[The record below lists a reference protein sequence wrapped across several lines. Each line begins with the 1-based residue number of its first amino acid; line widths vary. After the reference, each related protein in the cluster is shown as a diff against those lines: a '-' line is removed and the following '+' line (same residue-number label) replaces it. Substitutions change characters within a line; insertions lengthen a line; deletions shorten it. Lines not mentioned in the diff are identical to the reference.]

1 MIWKTF
7 LSAAWLLVVLSVL
20 SSGLFSVSSGRKLPI
35 NPLLT
40 EICRYETR
48 GTDGWGRAI
57 VDRNLAQGLIEK
69 VGRLR
74 QRPVGRCQIQLA
86 TARYLG
92 YQGTLEALF
101 PDPINLYWAGRYLNL
116 IERRLK
122 AWCRGHRATLRA
134 IAYGYPH
141 GHNALRCNP
150 PVGTYHDTIA
160 LAVVARR
167 MQAFKAWGQNQRIT
181 LVRL

>member
-1 MIWKTF
+1 MIWRGYYFSCSFF
-7 LSAAWLLVVLSVL
+7 LVLLLVPASWSLSTI
-20 SSGLFSVSSGRKLPI
+20 SPGKRP

-48 GTDGWGRAI
+48 GLPHPEMAE
-57 VDRNLAQGLIEK
+57 GLVEK

-74 QRPVGRCQIQLA
+74 QRPVGRCQIQEA
-86 TARYLG
+86 TARDLG
-92 YQGTLEALF
+92 YQGTRKALF
-101 PDPINLYWAGRYLNL
+101 RDKINGYWAQAYLNL
-116 IERRLK
+116 IKHRLEHACGRR
-122 AWCRGHRATLRA
+122 GATLRA

-150 PVGTYHDTIA
+150 PVGAYHDTIA
-160 LAVVARR
+160 LAVVAHRL
-167 MQAFKAWGQNQRIT
+167 QAFKAWSQNRQIT